1 MKKIFR
7 NTSLIAVAFLT
18 IFSVAAKAAPVDP
31 TNPVVPAA
39 LKYAGMLKENPVF
52 ELSVDGQ
59 SDDYTIS
66 IADINGNRL
75 YSEKIRGDK
84 FTKRFLLNAEE
95 LGDDKLYFTVYS
107 RNSNKYAV
115 YEISSNTRYISETT
129 VNLVKQN

>member
-18 IFSVAAKAAPVDP
+18 IFSVATKAAPVDP

-75 YSEKIRGDK
+75 YSEKNQGRQIHQK
-84 FTKRFLLNAEE
+84 
-95 LGDDKLYFTVYS
+95 
-107 RNSNKYAV
+107 
-115 YEISSNTRYISETT
+115 ISVECRRTG
-129 VNLVKQN
+129 